1 MRMRLG
7 TQLLGKH
14 SFFGKH
20 HWQGQNMKDED
31 SELCSLENSV
41 RDLRENVSQLV
52 ECVLGALGLTIGIL
66 RI

>member
-1 MRMRLG
+1 
-7 TQLLGKH
+7 
-14 SFFGKH
+14 
-20 HWQGQNMKDED
+20 MKDED